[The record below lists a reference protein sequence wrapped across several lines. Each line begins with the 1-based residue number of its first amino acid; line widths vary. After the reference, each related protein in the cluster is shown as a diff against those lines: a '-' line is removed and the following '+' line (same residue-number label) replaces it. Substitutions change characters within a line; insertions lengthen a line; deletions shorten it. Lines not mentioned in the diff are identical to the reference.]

1 MKFVSSEHYLGRLSV
16 QTPDYQHRNSHY
28 KYKTVASQSYLYNGS
43 LYTWKGGLY
52 IETGPWM
59 RAILEMQYIPWNM
72 YVVLLS
78 FVMLWLHTCQGCPG
92 YFRKPWMINNF
103 ITYWAVTYIRDLT
116 VIRNVLGKIDWY
128 QTQTEHIIRAD
139 PRFAPNQWETA
150 LLCNDV
156 SHWLGANLESA
167 LIMART
173 MCIFVFGNLLQISRW
188 KTETTICK
196 KNQLCHHAVLKHRNN
211 DL

>member
-1 MKFVSSEHYLGRLSV
+1 
-16 QTPDYQHRNSHY
+16 
-28 KYKTVASQSYLYNGS
+28 
-43 LYTWKGGLY
+43 
-52 IETGPWM
+52 M

-78 FVMLWLHTCQGCPG
+78 FVMLWLHTCPG

-116 VIRNVLGKIDWY
+116 VIRNVLGKIDWH
-128 QTQTEHIIRAD
+128 QTKTEHIIRAD

-188 KTETTICK
+188 NTETTICK
-196 KNQLCHHAVLKHRNN
+196 KKINFVIMQCWNIETTICKKKSTLSSCSGTTGCL
-211 DL
+211 L